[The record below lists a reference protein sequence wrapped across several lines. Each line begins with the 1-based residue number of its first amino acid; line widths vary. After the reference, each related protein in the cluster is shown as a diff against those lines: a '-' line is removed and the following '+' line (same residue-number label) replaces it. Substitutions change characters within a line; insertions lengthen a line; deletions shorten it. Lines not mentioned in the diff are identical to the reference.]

1 MFPRLPCFDSCKP
14 LVPNNCCIHM
24 QNECQFVN
32 KQNIFPGTSF
42 RMFLYLSL
50 IQNLIWYQ
58 NFTIFLVW
66 DVWLITEH
74 LNSWDHIG
82 WTDPLWINRNREGIS
97 MIKFECPTRKSDTAN
112 TFEKRETRLC
122 ETQNTSDKMLHVY
135 TRNCMLLW
143 TQLHAYE
150 ICCFSRH
157 REIKK
162 LFNQKILRTSWCLPR
177 NRNFDDNVIFLRTHS
192 KTNILNQKI
201 TSSFTPKNKI
211 CMDGNRRSIF

>member
-58 NFTIFLVW
+58 NSTIFLVW

-97 MIKFECPTRKSDTAN
+97 IIKRSSSSALHVNPIQPTLLKKGKHDFAKHKTHRIKFYTCT
-112 TFEKRETRLC
+112 RETVC
-122 ETQNTSDKMLHVY
+122 FFEHNS
-135 TRNCMLLW
+135 TRMKYVVSHDIVKWKNC
-143 TQLHAYE
+143 
-150 ICCFSRH
+150 S
-157 REIKK
+157 IKK
-162 LFNQKILRTSWCLPR
+162 YCECLGVYHETGILMIMW
-177 NRNFDDNVIFLRTHS
+177 FF
-192 KTNILNQKI
+192 
-201 TSSFTPKNKI
+201 
-211 CMDGNRRSIF
+211 